1 MRQIKHIQ
9 DYDKSRSI
17 LIRKL
22 IDGNKFWSYDRESVL
37 RNISDEDIIENTL
50 IYLDI
55 DDINI
60 LFRIYPTKEIKKI
73 GSLGHDNG
81 FAGQSLQRF
90 EPVHSRLLFRC
101 KESGFICEEN

>member
-60 LFRIYPTKEIKKI
+60 LFRIYPTN
-73 GSLGHDNG
+73 DNG